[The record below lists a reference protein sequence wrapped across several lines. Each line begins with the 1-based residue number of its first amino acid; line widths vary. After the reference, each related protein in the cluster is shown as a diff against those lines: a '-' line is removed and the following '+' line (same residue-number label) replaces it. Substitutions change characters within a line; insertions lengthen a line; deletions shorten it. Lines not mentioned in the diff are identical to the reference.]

1 MTAQEAAFHTFLF
14 PQLLPPR
21 LSAED
26 ALGWLVRLYRPALP
40 SSLPQQGSRHSS
52 NHEDTEDGG
61 APLLGQLSRSS
72 APPICS

>member
-40 SSLPQQGSRHSS
+40 PSHSRGPATPPIVRTLRMGGRHS
-52 NHEDTEDGG
+52 
-61 APLLGQLSRSS
+61 
-72 APPICS
+72 